1 MDRRIGRRLNPHK
14 SCRYRRLRY
23 NYNRNVCGK
32 RPSRRLKLMAT
43 RPARKLDTPEQSV
56 REANHRFYRAL
67 ASLSL
72 EEMDAIWLHEDWVE
86 CVHPGWDMLLGWEE
100 VRASW
105 VRIFSSTQRM
115 QMEIHSVW
123 VRVEGDVAWVAC
135 TEQITSTFERGFD
148 QALVQATNIF
158 VRRAVPPDAE
168 GRGGRTQWLL
178 VAHHASPLP
187 AGQPPQVQ

>member
-1 MDRRIGRRLNPHK
+1 MDRRVGRRLNPRE
-14 SCRYRRLRY
+14 SCRQCGLRY
-23 NYNRNVCGK
+23 NYSRNVCGK
-32 RPSRRLKLMAT
+32 RPSRRVKLMAT

-72 EEMDAIWLHEDWVE
+72 ADMDAIWLHEDWVE

-115 QMEIHSVW
+115 QMEIHSV
-123 VRVEGDVAWVAC
+123 RGRGEGDIAWRAC
-135 TEQITSTFERGFD
+135 AEQVTRTFERAFD
-148 QALVQATNIF
+148 QA
-158 VRRAVPPDAE
+158 PP
-168 GRGGRTQWLL
+168 
-178 VAHHASPLP
+178 P
-187 AGQPPQVQ
+187 APER

>member
-1 MDRRIGRRLNPHK
+1 
-14 SCRYRRLRY
+14 
-23 NYNRNVCGK
+23 
-32 RPSRRLKLMAT
+32 MAT

-72 EEMDAIWLHEDWVE
+72 AEMDAIWLHEDWVE

-168 GRGGRTQWLL
+168 GHSGRTQWLL